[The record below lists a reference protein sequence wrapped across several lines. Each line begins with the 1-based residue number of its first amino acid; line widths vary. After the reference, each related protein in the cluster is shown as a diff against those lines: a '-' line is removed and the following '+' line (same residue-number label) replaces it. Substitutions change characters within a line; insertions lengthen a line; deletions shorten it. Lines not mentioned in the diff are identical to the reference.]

1 MVTRMSKGV
10 AVVTGASS
18 GIGAA
23 IARQLK
29 RDDFELVLGARRHDQ
44 LREIA
49 EEISAR
55 WMPLDVTDEDSVE
68 HLCAELETC
77 RVLVNKAGGAL
88 GVDRVENE
96 DSIDRL
102 TIF

>member
-49 EEISAR
+49 EETGLPLSRLRIVTQLPPVKYAFR
-55 WMPLDVTDEDSVE
+55 WGDG
-68 HLCAELETC
+68 
-77 RVLVNKAGGAL
+77 LVFKTVHNYPVQSGRRSTAPFPASG
-88 GVDRVENE
+88 N
-96 DSIDRL
+96 
-102 TIF
+102 